1 VTPRP
6 LGIYETVL
14 YASDVA
20 AAAAFYEHLL
30 GLRPLPGLGDL
41 GAAFRLSDGGML
53 LIFDPEMSATP
64 GRPIPSHGATGQGHV
79 AFAVGAGGVDAFA
92 AELRRR
98 GVAIE
103 SEVEWPEG
111 GRSLYIRDPAGNSVE
126 LIEGE
131 AWPLDRS

>member
-1 VTPRP
+1 
-6 LGIYETVL
+6 
-14 YASDVA
+14 
-20 AAAAFYEHLL
+20 
-30 GLRPLPGLGDL
+30 
-41 GAAFRLSDGGML
+41 ML
-53 LIFDPEMSATP
+53 LIFDPEQSAPP
-64 GRPIPSHGATGQGHV
+64 GRPIPSHGATGPGHV
-79 AFAVGAGGVDAFA
+79 AFTVGPGGLEAFA

-131 AWPLDRS
+131 AWPDRS